1 MFRLEQ
7 ISTTPPA
14 ASKIVISFRWSK
26 SVTHSV
32 VLKLLE
38 PTKENACVNGMWQ
51 RVYTPLFD
59 LYEFNVGAI
68 SLLLQSF
75 IGLVGHLNQ
84 EKDVKGKEKDLF

>member
-7 ISTTPPA
+7 ISTTAPA

-38 PTKENACVNGMWQ
+38 PTKENACVNGMW
-51 RVYTPLFD
+51 LFD

-75 IGLVGHLNQ
+75 LGLVGHLNQ